1 MTHHWDGY
9 GWIIRSLFQ
18 YEGLLVVTLFPKH
31 SSLWNHN
38 FQNTFLFPSQL
49 LVLGVQSDEL
59 ETLSRQ
65 KTSDEQ
71 RLLMA
76 QSRHDQD
83 FSSSRVEASKQM
95 AAARDIALR
104 QIPDGRDGNHSLPK
118 YVCLAPRHST
128 SSKSF
133 KRHFLF
139 PAFREWQAERKDPRA
154 NAGNFEVGCAEG
166 AMSRFVRVLIIMHSL
181 KLT

>member
-1 MTHHWDGY
+1 M
-9 GWIIRSLFQ
+9 I
-18 YEGLLVVTLFPKH
+18 
-31 SSLWNHN
+31 
-38 FQNTFLFPSQL
+38 PSQL

-104 QIPDGRDGNHSLPK
+104 QIPDGRDENTCVWPLAIPHLQNPSKDTSCFLLSDSGRRKERTREQMQETLRWGALREQCQDSLE
-118 YVCLAPRHST
+118 Y
-128 SSKSF
+128 
-133 KRHFLF
+133 
-139 PAFREWQAERKDPRA
+139 
-154 NAGNFEVGCAEG
+154 
-166 AMSRFVRVLIIMHSL
+166 
-181 KLT
+181 

>member
-128 SSKSF
+128 SSNPSKDTSC
-133 KRHFLF
+133 FLLSESGRRKERT
-139 PAFREWQAERKDPRA
+139 REQMQETLRW
-154 NAGNFEVGCAEG
+154 G
-166 AMSRFVRVLIIMHSL
+166 ALREQCQDSL
-181 KLT
+181 EY